1 MPDHKI
7 FCKEVESCKTGMYT
21 LAYGILRNDE
31 DAGDVLQDAILKA
44 YRHYDQLQDSAK
56 FKSWMLSI
64 VHNTAVEYIRKQK
77 HTVSID
83 SAADIKSANHAPDT
97 DTKITVWQAVQSL
110 RQPYRTVIVLFYY
123 DSLSA
128 EEIAGIV
135 RSSPAAVRQQL
146 TRGRKMLAQILHE
159 EDFYDEY
166 L

>member
-1 MPDHKI
+1 MPDHDV
-7 FCKEVESCKTGMYT
+7 FCEAVESCKTGMYT

-31 DAGDVLQDAILKA
+31 DTGDVLQDAILKA

-64 VHNTAVEYIRKQK
+64 VHNTAVEYLRKEK
-77 HTVSID
+77 RTVNID
-83 SAADIKSANHAPDT
+83 SIGEIKVSGAGPDT

-110 RQPYRTVIVLFYY
+110 RQPYRTAIVLFYY
-123 DSLSA
+123 DSLCV
-128 EEIAGIV
+128 EEIADIV
-135 RSSPAAVRQQL
+135 RNSPAAVRQQL
-146 TRGRKMLAQILHE
+146 SRGRKMLAQILHK

>member
-1 MPDHKI
+1 MPDHDI
-7 FCKEVESCKTGMYT
+7 FCEAVESCKTGMYT

-31 DAGDVLQDAILKA
+31 DTGDVLQDAILKA
-44 YRHYDQLQDSAK
+44 YRHYDQLQESAK

-64 VHNTAVEYIRKQK
+64 VHNTAVEYLRRQK
-77 HTVSID
+77 HTVSIECA
-83 SAADIKSANHAPDT
+83 SEIKAANHAPDT

-135 RSSPAAVRQQL
+135 GKSPAAVRQYL
-146 TRGRKMLAQILHE
+146 SRGRKMLAQILHE
-159 EDFYDEY
+159 EDFYDEN